1 MVPATRANPRRP
13 PVVTWKQSLNWL
25 LALLLVSLLGAG
37 CGGSDKDPDEG
48 KPFTLPGASKVVD
61 ALGKKDYETTVAG
74 LAEVKGSV
82 TPKTDAEYR
91 RLRQK
96 VLDQL
101 VMEMGDSEPAKEAY
115 RAIAMMET
123 GR

>member
-1 MVPATRANPRRP
+1 MRLIRSLGWLPA
-13 PVVTWKQSLNWL
+13 L
-25 LALLLVSLLGAG
+25 LALVFVVAG
-37 CGGSDKDPDEG
+37 CSKDDSEADAK
-48 KPFTLPGASKVVD
+48 KPFTLPGAAKVLD
-61 ALGKKDYETTVAG
+61 SLAKKEYETTVAG
-74 LAEVKGSV
+74 LAEVKATV
-82 TPKTDAEYR
+82 TEKTNDEYR

-115 RAIAMMET
+115 RAIGVMET

>member
-1 MVPATRANPRRP
+1 MI
-13 PVVTWKQSLNWL
+13 WKQSFHWL
-25 LALLLVSLLGAG
+25 LALFLFGLVGAG
-37 CGGSDKDPDEG
+37 CGASDKDPDEG
-48 KPFTLPGASKVVD
+48 KPFTLSGASKVLD
-61 ALGKKDYETTVAG
+61 ALSKKDYETTVAS
-74 LAEVKGSV
+74 LAETKASV
-82 TPKTDAEYR
+82 TPKTEAEYR

>member
-1 MVPATRANPRRP
+1 LGWV
-13 PVVTWKQSLNWL
+13 L
-25 LALLLVSLLGAG
+25 SLLFVAIVGFG
-37 CGGSDKDPDEG
+37 CGGSEKDPDEG
-48 KPFTLPGASKVVD
+48 KPFTLSGASKVLD
-61 ALGKKDYETTVAG
+61 ALSKKDYEATVAG
-74 LAEVKGSV
+74 LGEVRANV
-82 TPKTDAEYR
+82 TEKTQPEYR

-101 VMEMGDSEPAKEAY
+101 VTEMGDSEPAKEAY

>member
-1 MVPATRANPRRP
+1 MTYLHPRQWLAP
-13 PVVTWKQSLNWL
+13 LCALTLVV
-25 LALLLVSLLGAG
+25 AG
-37 CGGSDKDPDEG
+37 CNRDTSEADAK

-61 ALGKKDYETTVAG
+61 SLAKKDYETTVAG
-74 LAEVKGSV
+74 LAEVKATV
-82 TPKTDAEYR
+82 TEKTHDEYR

-115 RAIAMMET
+115 RAIGVMET

>member
-1 MVPATRANPRRP
+1 M
-13 PVVTWKQSLNWL
+13 TWKHSLTWL
-25 LALLLVSLLGAG
+25 AALLLIGLLGAG
-37 CGGSDKDPDEG
+37 CGESDKDPDAD
-48 KPFTLPGASKVVD
+48 KPFTLSGASKVVD
-61 ALGKKDYETTVAG
+61 ALSKKDYETTVAG

-82 TPKTDAEYR
+82 TEKTQPEYR